1 MAGRMEG
8 RACAWIVSATQGH
21 GDTGQTGTDR
31 DAGTDRDSAVKLSGG
46 LGFAGDLGGG
56 TGGHYGG

>member
-1 MAGRMEG
+1 MEG

-46 LGFAGDLGGG
+46 LDFACELGAQ
-56 TGGHYGG
+56 GGHYGG